1 MSNLPNRSNYGFL
14 SCLFSL
20 LKSRFD
26 PSIKDF
32 NLTYLKYD
40 ETKNKNTIDYC
51 TGAKKFKNKIQ
62 SNFLKRQKYCPFV
75 KDPTSRHVCNLVY
88 SLQSDSQKSKA
99 TGTAA
104 LLLEILDV
112 IKINYTETGK
122 IKNINWTQNAHSISQ
137 LDWGNKELGSYF
149 VKKILSFGPVLGL
162 IYFAKN
168 LSLKNGNFNRSQ
180 IKKFLGFPS
189 VDEEIKGTELCNKSN
204 CNNKKNKFLFPTGTT
219 TSDSLTRTM
228 KSLFFLT
235 AATGIIRPKNVKLKV
250 NPQLF
255 EYPFLIDDWY
265 FNKWK
270 KLSEYPSEWVYEQK
284 IFNNHFKKE
293 PPKIKKIINYENL
306 IQKSAHRN
314 YTNKCVKCEKNLI
327 NLFYKLKGQII
338 KNRRFLLLK
347 AIVHGNLIN
356 KKLNIKELSKFTLGN
371 KKFCLS
377 KKNHFNSLIK
387 DIDFANLCGF
397 FAYLDN
403 NLIISKNNLKEVE
416 FGNPKH
422 EVINE
427 IKQILSEKIYEH

>member
-40 ETKNKNTIDYC
+40 ETKNKNTINYC
-51 TGAKKFKNKIQ
+51 SGAINFDNKIQ
-62 SNFLKRQKYCPFV
+62 SNFLKREKYCPFV
-75 KDPTSRHVCNLVY
+75 KDPTSKHVCNLVY
-88 SLQSDSQKSKA
+88 SIQSDSQKSKA

-104 LLLEILDV
+104 LLLEILDL
-112 IKINYTETGK
+112 IKINYSESGK
-122 IKNINWTQNAHSISQ
+122 IKNINWTKNAYKINQ
-137 LDWGNKELGSYF
+137 LNWGDKELGSYF
-149 VKKILSFGPVLGL
+149 IEKILSFGPVLGL
-162 IYFAKN
+162 IYFVKN
-168 LSLKNGNFNRSQ
+168 LSTKSGDFKRSQ

-189 VDEEIKGTELCNKSN
+189 IDEEIEGSELCNKSN
-204 CNNKKNKFLFPTGTT
+204 CENKKNKFLFPTGTT

-235 AATGIIRPKNVKLKV
+235 AATGIIRPKNTKFKV

-270 KLSEYPSEWVYEQK
+270 KMSEYPSEWVYDEK
-284 IFNNHFKKE
+284 ILNNHFKKE
-293 PPKIKKIINYENL
+293 IPKIRKIINYENL

-314 YTNKCVKCEKNLI
+314 YTNKCMKCEKNLI

-338 KNRRFLLLK
+338 KDRRFLLLK
-347 AIVHGNLIN
+347 AIAHGNLIN

-387 DIDFANLCGF
+387 DLDLANLCGF
-397 FAYLDN
+397 FVYLDKD
-403 NLIISKNNLKEVE
+403 LITSKNNLKEVE
-416 FGNPKH
+416 FGNPKY
-422 EVINE
+422 ETINE
-427 IKQILSEKIYEH
+427 IKKILSEKIYV